1 MSKPCRHLNTR
12 VHGGN
17 RIGYGSCPDCGK
29 EINLSE
35 VFDNWLNELRQVKAE
50 VVGRKTLLAAAEVK
64 TSPTGET
71 YIDTIEDD
79 EIADEDFAGAAAA
92 EVGEKDKPAI
102 DPNIIYPGSDLTN
115 VFPEEEP

>member
-1 MSKPCRHLNTR
+1 MPKPCRHLNTR

-50 VVGRKTLLAAAEVK
+50 VVGRKTLLGVAV
-64 TSPTGET
+64 
-71 YIDTIEDD
+71 D
-79 EIADEDFAGAAAA
+79 
-92 EVGEKDKPAI
+92 
-102 DPNIIYPGSDLTN
+102 DPNLIGPGTDLTN